1 MEEFH
6 FIRPFWL
13 FAFIGLFFLIRQLKK
28 VRLSTS
34 AWHKVIPQH
43 LTTMLLSKEDNK
55 KPLSLLMPMVIGSLV
70 IVALAGPT
78 WKKLPLPVFEVER
91 GSVIIMDMSF
101 SMLSTDIKPNRLTRA
116 RFKAMSLV
124 EKINEG
130 EIGLIAYAGDAFTI
144 SPLTSDIR
152 NIELLLPSL
161 SPDIMPE
168 LGSNPLPALLLANDM
183 LLNAG
188 HIEGDIY
195 WVTDGI
201 DSDELQDIN
210 EFVSQHNHR
219 LNILGVGTEAGAP
232 ITLAN
237 GELMKDRG
245 GNIVI
250 PKINSMMLKG
260 ISARSDGIF
269 RSITADDSDIESLG
283 KLPVAEAKDL
293 AEKEDQLG
301 DQWQEA
307 GPYLLLL
314 VLPLFLGYFRRG
326 VLFGPV
332 LCGLLI
338 TWSIQPNVAQASIW
352 DDLWQTQN
360 QQATEKFSSE
370 QYQEAAEQFNDPLW
384 KASSLYKA
392 GDYESALKEFEKVQS
407 VDSQYN
413 QGNSLAQLNE
423 LEKALEMYE
432 KVLAQNPDHTDAKAN
447 KDVLEKL
454 MQEQNQQQQSDEDSD
469 ENSDDQEQNEGDQQE
484 QQNQDGE
491 GDQQQD
497 NQEQSEDSESSE
509 QDNQNDQNSEQD
521 SSEQDSSDEQ
531 NSDEQDSDE
540 QGSEQEDNKQ
550 SDQEQA
556 EENQSEEEKQAAA
569 QAENAE
575 EGDPKDPQQQQ
586 DVPMTEA
593 QNEENQKF
601 EQLLN
606 KVTDDPHLLLRN
618 KMKLEYQ
625 KRRQNRSSIG
635 VKEKW

>member
-1 MEEFH
+1 MEDFH
-6 FIRPFWL
+6 FIRPLWL
-13 FAFIGLFFLIRQLKK
+13 FAFIALVVLIRQLKK
-28 VRLSTS
+28 VRLASS

-43 LTTMLLSKEDNK
+43 LTNMLLSKEDDK
-55 KPLSLLMPMVIGSLV
+55 KPLSLWMPSLIGTFVI
-70 IVALAGPT
+70 IALAGPT
-78 WKKLPLPVFEVER
+78 WQKLPQPVFEVER

-130 EIGLIAYAGDAFTI
+130 EIGLVAYAGDAFTI
-144 SPLTSDIR
+144 SPLTSDIK

-168 LGSNPLPALLLANDM
+168 LGSNPFPALLLANDM

-195 WVTDGI
+195 WITDGI

-210 EFVSQHNHR
+210 DFVSKHNHR

-250 PKINSMMLKG
+250 PKINRSMLSG
-260 ISARSDGIF
+260 ISKRSGGVF
-269 RSITADDSDIESLG
+269 SIISADDSDIETLG
-283 KLPVAEAKDL
+283 KLPITTAKNKT
-293 AEKEDQLG
+293 EKEDSLG

-307 GPYLLLL
+307 GPYLLLI

-326 VLFGPV
+326 VLFTPV
-332 LCGLLI
+332 LCGLIL
-338 TWSIQPNVAQASIW
+338 TFSMQPQKAQASIW

-360 QQATEKFSSE
+360 QQASKKFSNE

-384 KASSLYKA
+384 KGSSLYKA
-392 GDYESALKEFEKVQS
+392 GDYENALQEFDKVQS
-407 VDSQYN
+407 IDSQYN
-413 QGNSLAQLNE
+413 QGNTLAKMGELKQA
-423 LEKALEMYE
+423 LEKYE
-432 KVLAQNPDHTDAKAN
+432 QVLMENPDHADAKAN
-447 KDVLEKL
+447 KEILEKL
-454 MQEQNQQQQSDEDSD
+454 MQQQEQQQS
-469 ENSDDQEQNEGDQQE
+469 ENSEDQEKQEQEQEQNESEQQQ
-484 QQNQDGE
+484 QQNQQGE
-491 GDQQQD
+491 DKQQDQQQ
-497 NQEQSEDSESSE
+497 NQEQGENNDPQDSRSSTE
-509 QDNQNDQNSEQD
+509 QNDKNSQDSDQQNSEEQNKEGD
-521 SSEQDSSDEQ
+521 SKSNQQQAEQD
-531 NSDEQDSDE
+531 
-540 QGSEQEDNKQ
+540 
-550 SDQEQA
+550 
-556 EENQSEEEKQAAA
+556 QSEKEQQAAA
-569 QAENAE
+569 QAEKNAE
-575 EGDPKDPQQQQ
+575 GTEEEQQQQ
-586 DVPMTEA
+586 QSAALSEEQA
-593 QNEENQKF
+593 EQNSEENQKL